1 MDPSSYYAA
10 AVTWMH
16 THSITAGCAAD
27 SFCPHTLATR
37 AHAAT
42 FIYRIATRP
51 ESWGTNEDILKQP
64 S

>member
-1 MDPSSYYAA
+1 
-10 AVTWMH
+10 MH